1 MALVAPFVL
10 LLAGVLAISCSTAK
24 KKTASEDGGG
34 ENPLAAALTIARP
47 IPEETIASLKA
58 IADSPASQLP
68 DDPATSDDAEGLAIA
83 GDPAKAGNSETAAL
97 TEDAT
102 VGFIAPASWR
112 APGLNPDEVNPGD
125 LFWDNEGPVL
135 RKVFSLLDELP
146 ASERNPVLNQFT
158 ESKTARLPVTLSR
171 RELAGLTSVAPE
183 DAPLPT
189 RSVALDFRT
198 ETHQINPERHL
209 ALLAQIAKG
218 ESAGAIGSA
227 ERLSRLK
234 EQLDAAK
241 QRLNSGETL
250 YLVTIVSESSVIH
263 ATYPGAPVGKRD
275 AEPIRNAIAAL
286 YPHLRNLEAAKGA
299 ESIEITGRPR
309 IVWEFETREVT
320 VKDGKF
326 VIGPKVE
333 VGR

>member
-1 MALVAPFVL
+1 MESGGVESP
-10 LLAGVLAISCSTAK
+10 LAGVL
-24 KKTASEDGGG
+24 
-34 ENPLAAALTIARP
+34 PVARP
-47 IPEETIASLKA
+47 IPEDTIASLKA

-68 DDPATSDDAEGLAIA
+68 DDLITSDDSTHLASVDDPSDSQDSENLAPVDDSA
-83 GDPAKAGNSETAAL
+83 G
-97 TEDAT
+97 
-102 VGFIAPASWR
+102 GFVAPASWR

-125 LFWDNEGPVL
+125 LFWENEGPVL

-146 ASERNPVLNQFT
+146 TPERNPILNQFT

-171 RELAGLTSVAPE
+171 KEIAGLTAAAA
-183 DAPLPT
+183 DDTALPS

-218 ESAGAIGSA
+218 ESAGAISSP

-234 EQLDAAK
+234 EQLEAAK
-241 QRLNSGETL
+241 KRLNSGETL
-250 YLVTIVSESSVIH
+250 YLVTMVSESSLIH

-275 AEPIRNAIAAL
+275 AEPIRNAVIAL
-286 YPHLRNLEAAKGA
+286 YPHLRNLEAVKGA
-299 ESIEITGRPR
+299 DSIEITGKPR

-320 VKDGKF
+320 VKDGRF

-333 VGR
+333 VGL

>member
-1 MALVAPFVL
+1 MESSAVESP
-10 LLAGVLAISCSTAK
+10 LAGVL
-24 KKTASEDGGG
+24 
-34 ENPLAAALTIARP
+34 PVARP
-47 IPEETIASLKA
+47 IPEDTIASLKA

-68 DDPATSDDAEGLAIA
+68 DDLIASDDSTHLASVDESSDSQDAENVAPVDDSA
-83 GDPAKAGNSETAAL
+83 G
-97 TEDAT
+97 
-102 VGFIAPASWR
+102 GFIAPSTWR
-112 APGLNPDEVNPGD
+112 SPGLNPDEVNPGD
-125 LFWDNEGPVL
+125 LFWENEGPVL

-146 ASERNPVLNQFT
+146 APERNPLLNQFT

-171 RELAGLTSVAPE
+171 KEIAGLTSAAA
-183 DAPLPT
+183 DDTTLPS

-218 ESAGAIGSA
+218 ESAGAIASP

-241 QRLNSGETL
+241 KRLNSGETL
-250 YLVTIVSESSVIH
+250 YLVTAVSESSLIH

-275 AEPIRNAIAAL
+275 AGPIRNAVIAL
-286 YPHLRNLEAAKGA
+286 YPHLRNLEAVKGA
-299 ESIEITGRPR
+299 DSIEITGKPR

-320 VKDGKF
+320 VKDGRF

-333 VGR
+333 VGL